1 MLPFLPKNKQ
11 QKENKQQK
19 RSRLGAVLLVGDGG
33 GCFQSISQSINHSI
47 SLLGKAEIVKR
58 QMLKKKKKK
67 RVLPLLGLSLSVA
80 MSRDGL
86 CL

>member
-1 MLPFLPKNKQ
+1 M
-11 QKENKQQK
+11 
-19 RSRLGAVLLVGDGG
+19 LLVGDGG

-47 SLLGKAEIVKR
+47 SLLGKAEIAKR
-58 QMLKKKKKK
+58 QMLKKEKKKK
-67 RVLPLLGLSLSVA
+67 EKKVLPQLGLYLSVA